1 QLVQVT
7 HWAGSGFGGTRG
19 VPWGCPR
26 SKPGAFTDAYLTSLL
41 PYLIVSEG
49 RGVTAGALE
58 LDRERRSRCARSRF
72 GSRRNGRPSRSWI
85 SGPHQAASCRSEA
98 IACTHRV
105 GATVAEARRIAMDSP
120 PSIGPRTVR
129 LAGCYGRCHGTTSV
143 EGKRGHS
150 QRQRGQLHQQQ
161 QVVITGYPVESKAT
175 AVRTAMDEDP
185 PALPA
190 NGDGDRLH
198 PAGTVGTPITG

>member
-1 QLVQVT
+1 LIERGVHDAPDPDSEAGETDDRQG
-7 HWAGSGFGGTRG
+7 AGSP
-19 VPWGCPR
+19 VP
-26 SKPGAFTDAYLTSLL
+26 
-41 PYLIVSEG
+41 I
-49 RGVTAGALE
+49 
-58 LDRERRSRCARSRF
+58 
-72 GSRRNGRPSRSWI
+72 RPPPAVLR
-85 SGPHQAASCRSEA
+85 PF
-98 IACTHRV
+98 ACTHRV

-143 EGKRGHS
+143 EGKRGHR

-198 PAGTVGTPITG
+198 PAGTVGTPITGGVAIEVPRPEAGRAMIAMGCARRVVGYGYATARALEGA